1 MGRLK
6 GKVAIVTG
14 AAARAEGVG
23 NGSAVAMLFAREGAS
38 VVLVNRSLERA
49 TALEAAIRAEG
60 GEAAAFAADVTDPA
74 ATEAMAAFTAERYGR
89 LDILHNNVGV
99 GAGGNTVTVTLD
111 DWNRILE
118 TNLTSAMLCCRACI
132 PRMREGGGGSI
143 INVSSSAGML
153 GLSGTPGAVAYTAT
167 KAGLQGLTLSVA
179 ADHAAEGIRA
189 NCLIVG
195 TVYTPLVAFMGEEA
209 RERRSKAVPL
219 QTEGTGWDV
228 AYAAVYLA
236 SDESRWVTGVMLPDR
251 RGFPE
256 YPPLAA
262 VRSFMADRRRERRP
276 FPAPPIPPR
285 TAL

>member
-1 MGRLK
+1 VGRLS

-14 AAARAEGVG
+14 AAAQAEGVG

-49 TALEAAIRAEG
+49 KLLEQTIRSEG
-60 GEAAAFAADVTDPA
+60 GEAAAFAADVTQPE
-74 ATEAMAAFTAERYGR
+74 ATEAMAAFAVEHYGR
-89 LDILHNNVGV
+89 LDVLHNNVGV
-99 GAGGNTVTVTLD
+99 GASGNTVTGSLD
-111 DWNRILE
+111 DWNRLLQ

-132 PRMREGGGGSI
+132 PRMRDGGGGSI

-195 TVYTPLVAFMGEEA
+195 TVYTPLVAFIGEEG
-209 RERRSKAVPL
+209 RERRRKAVPL

-236 SDESRWVTGVMLPDR
+236 SDESRWVSGVMLPID
-251 RGFPE
+251 GG
-256 YPPLAA
+256 LQNI
-262 VRSFMADRRRERRP
+262 RP
-276 FPAPPIPPR
+276 WPR
-285 TAL
+285 

>member
-1 MGRLK
+1 MGRLA

-14 AAARAEGVG
+14 AAAQAEGVG
-23 NGSAVAMLFAREGAS
+23 NGSAVATLFAREGAS
-38 VVLVNRSLERA
+38 VVLVNRNLERA
-49 TALEAAIRAEG
+49 QALQAAIRAEG

-74 ATEAMAAFTAERYGR
+74 ATEAMAAFAAERYGR

-99 GAGGNTVTVTLD
+99 GAAGNTVTQSLD
-111 DWNRILE
+111 DWNRIVAA
-118 TNLTSAMLCCRACI
+118 NLTSAMLACRACI
-132 PRMREGGGGSI
+132 PRMREAGGGSI

-153 GLSGTPGAVAYTAT
+153 GLSGTSGAVAYSAA

-195 TVYTPLVAFMGEEA
+195 TVYTPLVAFMGEEG
-209 RERRSKAVPL
+209 RERRRKAVPL

-236 SDESRWVTGVMLPDR
+236 SDESRWVTGVMLPIDG
-251 RGFPE
+251 GFQTI
-256 YPPLAA
+256 
-262 VRSFMADRRRERRP
+262 RP
-276 FPAPPIPPR
+276 WPR
-285 TAL
+285 

>member
-1 MGRLK
+1 MGRLA

-14 AAARAEGVG
+14 AAAQAEGVG
-23 NGSAVAMLFAREGAS
+23 NGSAVATLFAREGAS
-38 VVLVNRSLERA
+38 VVLVNRNLERA
-49 TALEAAIRAEG
+49 QALQAAIRAEG

-74 ATEAMAAFTAERYGR
+74 ATEAMAAFAAERYGR

-99 GAGGNTVTVTLD
+99 GAAGNTVTQSLD
-111 DWNRILE
+111 DWNRIVAA
-118 TNLTSAMLCCRACI
+118 NLTSAMLACRACI
-132 PRMREGGGGSI
+132 PRMREAGGGSI

-153 GLSGTPGAVAYTAT
+153 GLSGTSGAVAYSAA

-195 TVYTPLVAFMGEEA
+195 TVFTPLVRGLGEDG
-209 RERRSKAVPL
+209 RERRRMAVPL

-236 SDESRWVTGVMLPDR
+236 SDESRWVTGVMLPID
-251 RGFPE
+251 GG
-256 YPPLAA
+256 LHAI
-262 VRSFMADRRRERRP
+262 RP
-276 FPAPPIPPR
+276 WPR
-285 TAL
+285 

>member
-1 MGRLK
+1 MGRLT

-14 AAARAEGVG
+14 AAPQAEGVG
-23 NGSAVAMLFAREGAS
+23 NGTAVAMLFAREGAS
-38 VVLVNRSLERA
+38 VVLVNRNLERA
-49 TALEAAIRAEG
+49 EALEATIRAEG
-60 GEAAAFAADVTDPA
+60 GEAAAFAADVTKPDD
-74 ATEAMAAFTAERYGR
+74 TEAAAAFAVERYGR

-99 GAGGNTVTVTLD
+99 GAGGNTVTQSLD
-111 DWNRILE
+111 DWNRLLA

-132 PRMREGGGGSI
+132 PRMREAGGGSI
-143 INVSSSAGML
+143 INVSSTAGML

-195 TVYTPLVAFMGEEA
+195 TVYTPLVRALGEEG
-209 RERRSKAVPL
+209 RERRRKAVPL

-236 SDESRWVTGVMLPDR
+236 SDESRWVTGVMLPIDG
-251 RGFPE
+251 GFQNI
-256 YPPLAA
+256 
-262 VRSFMADRRRERRP
+262 RP
-276 FPAPPIPPR
+276 WPR
-285 TAL
+285 